1 MLYRRATGKM
11 ANYTYDPGP
20 QLPNY
25 MKKRVEAGAPSGAAR
40 AAKETAPRKKTSR
53 LVHLSRRVLLQLCCP
68 LPGLAL
74 DSPHLTAQH
83 DMGLRV
89 RTQRLHLFL

>member
-1 MLYRRATGKM
+1 M

-40 AAKETAPRKKTSR
+40 AAKETAPRKKTS
-53 LVHLSRRVLLQLCCP
+53 SSAA
-68 LPGLAL
+68 G
-74 DSPHLTAQH
+74 SGGGTA
-83 DMGLRV
+83 GR
-89 RTQRLHLFL
+89 